1 MELLGRTEPD
11 EWQIVDDL
19 YPSLRRFA
27 AVAAPSDLDPDDLLF
42 MSASNDAEVTLH
54 VDLP

>member
-27 AVAAPSDLDPDDLLF
+27 AVAAPSDLDPDDLLQEA
-42 MSASNDAEVTLH
+42 MVTVGH
-54 VDLP
+54 VD